1 MNDLEKDNNTGS
13 YNVYLSRTPGESDE
27 VRTAI
32 QEEAAFNLHIS
43 LAEACKAYELLDI
56 KRDKP
61 LLDNIMYLGLA
72 KKTED
77 VLKGELNGSV

>member
-1 MNDLEKDNNTGS
+1 VNDLEKDYKTGS
-13 YNVYLSRTPGESDE
+13 YNVYLLRKPGEPKE
-27 VRTAI
+27 VRRSI
-32 QEEAAFNLHIS
+32 EEEAAFNMHIS
-43 LAEACKAYELLDI
+43 LAEACKAYELLEV

-77 VLKGELNGSV
+77 VLKGEKNGSV